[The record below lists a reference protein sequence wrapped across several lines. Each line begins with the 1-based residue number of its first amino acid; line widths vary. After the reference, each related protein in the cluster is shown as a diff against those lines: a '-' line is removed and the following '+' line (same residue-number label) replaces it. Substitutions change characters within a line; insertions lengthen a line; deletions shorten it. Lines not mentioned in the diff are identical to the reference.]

1 MDKSPCQQTFNTHCQ
16 YIGKPFQPS
25 QCIQLPEN
33 NLSLTEDLN
42 KFKTWDNSGFSH
54 RLVEAFTLQKCC
66 MAQVGSWVTDVLGE
80 PTSPILKGQS
90 VLNLD
95 KVQLSLIAYFTS
107 IIAPDG
113 QLLTHKCNII
123 KLTELQI

>member
-1 MDKSPCQQTFNTHCQ
+1 
-16 YIGKPFQPS
+16 
-25 QCIQLPEN
+25 
-33 NLSLTEDLN
+33 
-42 KFKTWDNSGFSH
+42 
-54 RLVEAFTLQKCC
+54 